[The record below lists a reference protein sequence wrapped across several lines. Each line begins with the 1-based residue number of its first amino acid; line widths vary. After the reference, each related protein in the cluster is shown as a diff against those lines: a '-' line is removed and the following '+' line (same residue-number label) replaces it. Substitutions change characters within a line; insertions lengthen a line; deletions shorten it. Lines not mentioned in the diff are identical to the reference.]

1 MQNNV
6 NRGLTKHAMKSLI
19 KSACVDRLEEFRS
32 YTDELDSTFKGD
44 KQAIVETFDIPHEE
58 YGIDGKD
65 YDDIME
71 FLSEDVARIEYVF
84 VATFRSSTVV
94 SLYSCLEKQMHVL
107 CKRLEKTNK
116 FPISVTDLKGDGVVR
131 SKIYLSKMAGISFD
145 SNGMNGHWSNII
157 KLNKVRNQI
166 VHE

>member
-65 YDDIME
+65 YDDIMG

-84 VATFRSSTVV
+84 VAVGTRVIDYTFP
-94 SLYSCLEKQMHVL
+94 K
-107 CKRLEKTNK
+107 
-116 FPISVTDLKGDGVVR
+116 
-131 SKIYLSKMAGISFD
+131 
-145 SNGMNGHWSNII
+145 
-157 KLNKVRNQI
+157 
-166 VHE
+166 